1 MRYGYLAFLPMAFAL
16 SGCATQLSSAG
27 AQVKVVTEAQ
37 REKCSLLTIISTE
50 QSLGPDKPGN
60 ALRKALNEVAGLGGN
75 GFRMISSN
83 VGFDGASVT
92 GEALKCEKSI

>member
-1 MRYGYLAFLPMAFAL
+1 MKYGYLAFLPIVIAL
-16 SGCATQLSSAG
+16 SGCATQLSPAG

-75 GFRMISSN
+75 GFRVISSS

-92 GEALKCEKSI
+92 GEALNCK

>member
-1 MRYGYLAFLPMAFAL
+1 MKYGYSALFTVFFVL
-16 SGCATQLSSAG
+16 SGCATSLSPAG

-60 ALRKALNEVAGLGGN
+60 ALRKALNEVAALGGN
-75 GFRMISSN
+75 GFRLISSN

-92 GEALKCEKSI
+92 GEALKCNGQ